1 MLNQKSN
8 RLSGFVSLSR
18 ISRFFIVAIMMTSL
32 TAWAINPFAK
42 TEVRDVDTFNQI
54 VVGGLVNVEIK
65 QGEQAGIEVSAF
77 GIDMQD
83 ITTTVENGTLTLTTT
98 GNHRGE
104 SIYIDVTYKSLT
116 SVKTS
121 GAATIETD
129 GPINSETLS
138 VAISGAGDADLELNV
153 GELNVQMRDN
163 GNLTL
168 NGRVSVQN
176 FKSYGGG
183 GRLDNSDLQIGKQ

>member
-1 MLNQKSN
+1 MLNRKSN
-8 RLSGFVSLSR
+8 RLLGVVSPGR
-18 ISRFFIVAIMMTSL
+18 ISHFFIVAIMMTSS
-32 TAWAINPFAK
+32 AACAINPFAK
-42 TEVRDVDTFNQI
+42 TEIREVATFNQI
-54 VVGGLVNVEIK
+54 VVGGLVNVQIK

-83 ITTTVENGTLTLTTT
+83 ISTTVENGTLIVTTT

-104 SIYIDVTYKSLT
+104 SISIDVTYKSVT
-116 SVKTS
+116 SVRTS
-121 GAATIETD
+121 GAATIKTD
-129 GPINSETLS
+129 GPINAESFS

-153 GELNVQMRDN
+153 GELNVEMRDN

-168 NGRVSVQN
+168 NGRVNVQN

-183 GRLDNSDLQIGKQ
+183 GRLDNSDLQIGQQ